1 MDEMAHRQ
9 NIAET
14 MTYSELTKM
23 IERENEKG
31 SEFVPFY
38 EIELHQRTSYPFAA
52 YVLTIIGVAV
62 SSEKRRGGIGVNI
75 AIGLL
80 FVFIYIF
87 SMKMMTV
94 SAVNLGVPVLLAVWV
109 PNMLFFLIS
118 IFLYLR
124 SQK

>member
-1 MDEMAHRQ
+1 MEEMAQRQ

-14 MTYSELTKM
+14 MTYGELTKM
-23 IERENEKG
+23 IEREDQKG
-31 SEFVPFY
+31 SDLVPFY

-94 SAVNLGVPVLLAVWV
+94 ASVNLGFPVLLAVWV
-109 PNMLFFLIS
+109 PNMLFLGIS
-118 IFLYLR
+118 ILLYWR